1 MGCCQKTIF
10 IFLGTKTVG
19 LLLVSPM
26 MGYKDGRS
34 WSYLLPRNSL
44 EIRTPVHAGMSILSR
59 TYHSGP
65 QSTPFQ
71 LYGFMDHPAFLF
83 YWIDVEICSQNSL
96 NFTYCRSKKPTIL
109 MYRLTFIIF

>member
-1 MGCCQKTIF
+1 MEEVGRIF
-10 IFLGTKTVG
+10 CLGILWKYVH
-19 LLLVSPM
+19 LYMLVCPYSH
-26 MGYKDGRS
+26 
-34 WSYLLPRNSL
+34 
-44 EIRTPVHAGMSILSR
+44 VH
-59 TYHSGP
+59 TTGP